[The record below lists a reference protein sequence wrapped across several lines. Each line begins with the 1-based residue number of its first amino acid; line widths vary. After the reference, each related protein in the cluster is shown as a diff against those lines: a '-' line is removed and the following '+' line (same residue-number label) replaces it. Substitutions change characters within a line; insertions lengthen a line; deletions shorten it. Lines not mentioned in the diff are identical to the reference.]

1 MRRVFAVVAV
11 AAFATTAAA
20 QGGAMKGM
28 AGMKDDQQK
37 PVTQEGP
44 TPAGWSLR
52 PDNPANATTSVNFV
66 AMGPGMHVTSGQTAA
81 IYWNPANTASG
92 AYTVSATFAVR
103 SIPLHDAIGLIWGGN
118 DLSGDKESYGYFLV
132 YGDGGFTVK
141 HRSGAATGGRA
152 NPDVHTVVAKGNNP
166 AIKAAAANGGSV
178 TNKLAV
184 KVGADS
190 VRFFVNDTQ
199 VAAVDAKNPMMPS
212 SGIYGFRVNHGIS
225 VHVSDLGKQ

>member
-1 MRRVFAVVAV
+1 MRRLFAAVAV
-11 AAFATTAAA
+11 TAFAATASA
-20 QGGAMKGM
+20 QAGGGMKGM
-28 AGMKDDQQK
+28 AGMDQPK

-66 AMGPGMHVTSGQTAA
+66 AMGPGMHVTSGSTAA

-92 AYTVSATFAVR
+92 TYTVSATFGVR

-118 DLSGDKESYGYFLV
+118 DLGGDKESYGYFLV
-132 YGDGGFTVK
+132 YGNGTFAVR
-141 HRSGAATGGRA
+141 HRSGSSSAGRN
-152 NPDVHTVVAKGNNP
+152 NPDVHVVVAQAPNA
-166 AIKAAAANGGSV
+166 AIKAAPADGGAAS
-178 TNKLAV
+178 NKLAV

-225 VHVSDLGKQ
+225 VHVADLGKQ